1 LKDDNVARKQIA
13 QNGFSSVNRSG
24 DHLIA
29 TSYDGAIYLIR
40 ADDMSVAKTLR
51 SMTQRLEAPS
61 YA

>member
-1 LKDDNVARKQIA
+1 
-13 QNGFSSVNRSG
+13 VNRSG